1 MLEIFVS
8 KLEHMK
14 PTIAADLIKKYNV
27 PAPRYTSYPT
37 VPLWADNLTEKPWIN
52 LVKKA
57 YDDFGEKEG
66 ITLYIH
72 LPYCESLCTYCGCNK
87 RITKNH
93 AVETPFISSIINEW
107 GKYLRILHSK
117 PKLSGIHL
125 GGGTPTFF
133 SPESLQEM
141 LGFILESSE
150 VMANAEFSF
159 EGHPNNTTR
168 GHLQTLFDLGFRR
181 VSYGIQDFN
190 LDVQKAIHR
199 IQPFEKVKEATDVAR
214 EIGYESVN
222 FDLIYGLPH
231 QSLET
236 ITDTFMQVA
245 LLKPDRIA
253 FYSYAHLPSAFPAQ
267 KSFEQFLPKESEKR
281 ALYEK
286 GKEILAEMGYLE
298 VGMDHFALSNDPLY
312 LAKENKTLHRNF
324 MGYTTSP
331 SKILLGLGNS
341 SISDIY
347 YAYAQNTKVIEPY
360 KEQIGKGNFAL
371 LKGHIMSEEDIST
384 RNLILQ
390 LICNQK
396 ANWEEPFF
404 ENIEISNFNQLVA
417 FEMEGLIAFDE
428 KGIQILEAG
437 KPFIRNICMVFDKR
451 MQEKEQKQF
460 QFSQAI

>member
-1 MLEIFVS
+1 MNTISE
-8 KLEHMK
+8 KL
-14 PTIAADLIKKYNV
+14 IQKYNV

-37 VPLWADNLTEKPWIN
+37 VPLWSNDLNERGWISM
-52 LVKKA
+52 VKKA
-57 YDDFGEKEG
+57 YEDFGDQEG

-93 AVETPFISSIINEW
+93 AVETPYITSIMNEW
-107 GKYLRILHSK
+107 DAYLRILDTK
-117 PKLSGIHL
+117 PKLAGIHL

-133 SPESLQEM
+133 SPESLKEM
-141 LGFILESSE
+141 LGFIIGSSE
-150 VMANAEFSF
+150 AMPNAEFSF

-168 GHLQTLFDLGFRR
+168 EHLQTLYKLGFRR

-199 IQPFEKVKEATDVAR
+199 IQPFERVKEATDVAR
-214 EIGYESVN
+214 EIGYDSVN

-231 QSLET
+231 QTLKT
-236 ITDTFMQVA
+236 ITDTFQQVA

-281 ALYEK
+281 GLYER

-341 SISDIY
+341 SISDVY
-347 YAYAQNTKVIEPY
+347 YAYAQNTKEIDLY
-360 KEQIGKGNFAL
+360 KEQISLGHFAVS
-371 LKGHIMSEEDIST
+371 KGHIMSKEDIKN

-390 LICNQK
+390 LICNQEASWDFCYYSLLGK
-396 ANWEEPFF
+396 NNWERLKTFRE
-404 ENIEISNFNQLVA
+404 
-417 FEMEGLIAFDE
+417 EGLIEFDAA
-428 KGIQILEAG
+428 GIKIKPAG
-437 KPFIRNICMVFDKR
+437 LPFIRNICMVFDSR
-451 MQEKEQKQF
+451 MQQKEEQKF
-460 QFSQAI
+460 GFSKAI

>member
-1 MLEIFVS
+1 MNTISE
-8 KLEHMK
+8 KL
-14 PTIAADLIKKYNV
+14 IQKYNV

-37 VPLWADNLTEKPWIN
+37 VPLWSNDLNERGWISM
-52 LVKKA
+52 VKKA
-57 YDDFGEKEG
+57 YEDFGDEEG

-93 AVETPFISSIINEW
+93 AVETPYITSIMNEW
-107 GKYLRILHSK
+107 DAYLRILGTS
-117 PKLSGIHL
+117 PKLAGIHL

-133 SPESLQEM
+133 SPESLKEM
-141 LGFILESSE
+141 LGFIIGSSE
-150 VMANAEFSF
+150 VMPDAEFSF

-168 GHLQTLFDLGFRR
+168 GHLQTLYNLGFRR

-199 IQPFEKVKEATDVAR
+199 IQPFERVKEATDVAR
-214 EIGYESVN
+214 EIGYDSVN

-231 QSLET
+231 QTLET
-236 ITDTFMQVA
+236 ITDTFQQVA

-267 KSFEQFLPKESEKR
+267 KSFEQFLPKDSEKR
-281 ALYEK
+281 GLYER

-341 SISDIY
+341 SISDVY
-347 YAYAQNTKVIEPY
+347 YAYAQNTKEIDLY
-360 KEQIGKGNFAL
+360 KEQISLGHFAVS
-371 LKGHIMSEEDIST
+371 KGHIMSKEDIKN

-390 LICNQK
+390 LICNQEASWDFCYYSLLGK
-396 ANWEEPFF
+396 NNWERLKTFRE
-404 ENIEISNFNQLVA
+404 
-417 FEMEGLIAFDE
+417 EGLIEFDAS
-428 KGIQILEAG
+428 GIKIKTEGQ
-437 KPFIRNICMVFDKR
+437 PFIRNICMVFDSR
-451 MQEKEQKQF
+451 MQEKEEQKF
-460 QFSQAI
+460 GFSKAI